1 MSRASVILC
10 GVLLIF
16 SVIVGFAYD
25 REAFLFLDEIE
36 IGMRGIGKTIVSS
49 NTISEFAVEILGVID
64 EPKTHSDFIV
74 VRVSGEAI
82 GRSGG
87 ISQGMS
93 GSPVYIDGKLIGA
106 LSRAA
111 TWSKEITPIGLVT
124 PIEEMLGIIESITG
138 DVLSLCPR
146 EEVLLSEV
154 QLVELDRPPATD
166 LLKGSPD
173 TIFAYPVSSPLL
185 VTGLSG
191 RALKIL
197 MDGVESVTPPE
208 GLLVEFLPLGIHPV
222 VCGLSSFGLTLN
234 PVSGGKSGSFIDGD
248 ALEPGSAIGVALAS
262 GDVTIGALGTLTYR
276 EEDAIIGFGHPFLL
290 NGEAAFPLTSAY
302 IYDTMKA
309 YDASFKLGTL
319 GESLGA
325 ILEDRIPGIG
335 GLIDRS
341 VDLITLSLDVFER
354 DAGRSEDFQI
364 ELVDE
369 PRIMP
374 VLLLASGFEAID
386 AALDRIG
393 QGTVEVTYQIFGDGM
408 PTPLERRDVF
418 LSTRDIAIYPPWQL
432 ASIVSLLQYNDFQD
446 PKISNITASMQFTQK
461 LSAMH
466 INHLELDQ
474 IIYEPGDTIHYQVE
488 LQIYHGE
495 KRIEE
500 GEIQIPID
508 LIADYI
514 VVRAYGGPRY
524 LEAGETPIEFEDL
537 SELIEAV
544 EDLPSYDTL
553 TVELFAPDPFSPYIE
568 ALQGVEEVET
578 ELTGY
583 FLYDEREVNALL
595 LLPE

>member
-10 GVLLIF
+10 GVILIF

-25 REAFLFLDEIE
+25 RESFLFLDEIE

-49 NTISEFAVEILGVID
+49 NTISEFAVEVLGVID

-93 GSPVYIDGKLIGA
+93 GSPIYIDGKLIGA

-111 TWSKEITPIGLVT
+111 AWSKEITPIGLVT
-124 PIEEMLGIIESITG
+124 PIEEMLGIIESIKG
-138 DVLSLCPR
+138 DTFSFCPG
-146 EEVLLSEV
+146 EEALLSKV
-154 QLVELDRPPATD
+154 QLVKLDRPPATEF
-166 LLKGSPD
+166 LKGSPD

-197 MDGVESVTPPE
+197 MKGVDSVAPPE
-208 GLLVEFLPLGIHPV
+208 GLLAEFLPSGIHPAAR
-222 VCGLSSFGLTLN
+222 GLSSFGLTLN
-234 PVSGGKSGSFIDGD
+234 PVSGGESGGFVDGN
-248 ALEPGSAIGVALAS
+248 ALESGSAIGVALAS

-276 EEDAIIGFGHPFLL
+276 EGDAIIGFGHPFLA

-341 VDLITLSLDVFER
+341 VDLITLSLGVFDR

-374 VLLLASGFEAID
+374 VLLLASGFEAVD
-386 AALDRIG
+386 ATLDRIG

-418 LSTRDIAIYPPWQL
+418 LSTKDVAIYPPWQL
-432 ASIVSLLQYNDFQD
+432 ASIVSFLQYNDFQD
-446 PKISNITASMQFTQK
+446 PKISNITASMKFTQK

-466 INHLELDQ
+466 INHLELDRMV
-474 IIYEPGDTIHYQVE
+474 YEPGDTIHYQVE
-488 LQIYHGE
+488 LQTYRGE

-500 GEIQIPID
+500 GEIEIPID

-524 LEAGETPIEFEDL
+524 LEAGETPVEFADL
-537 SELIEAV
+537 SELIETI

-553 TVELFAPDPFSPYIE
+553 TVELFAPDPLLLYVE
-568 ALQGVEEVET
+568 ALQGVEKVEN
-578 ELTGY
+578 EITGY
-583 FLYDEREVNALL
+583 FLYDEREVNAFL

>member
-1 MSRASVILC
+1 VSRASVILC

-36 IGMRGIGKTIVSS
+36 IGMRGIAKTIVSS
-49 NTISEFAVEILGVID
+49 NTISEFAVEVLGVID

-138 DVLSLCPR
+138 DVLSLGPR
-146 EEVLLSEV
+146 EEALLAEV
-154 QLVELDRPPATD
+154 QLVKLDRPPHTD

-197 MDGVESVTPPE
+197 MEGADSMAAPE
-208 GLLVEFLPLGIHPV
+208 GLLAEFLPLGIHPV

-234 PVSGGKSGSFIDGD
+234 PVSGGESGSFIDGD

-276 EEDAIIGFGHPFLL
+276 EGDAIIGFGHPFLL

-325 ILEDRIPGIG
+325 ILEDRLPGIG

-341 VDLITLSLDVFER
+341 VDLITLSLDVSER

-386 AALDRIG
+386 ATLDRIG

-408 PTPLERRDVF
+408 PTPLKRRDVF
-418 LSTRDIAIYPPWQL
+418 LSTKDVAIYPPWQL
-432 ASIVSLLQYNDFQD
+432 ASIVSFLQYNDFQD

-474 IIYEPGDTIHYQVE
+474 IIYEPGDIIHYQVE
-488 LQIYHGE
+488 LQTYHGE

-500 GEIQIPID
+500 GEIEIPIG

-553 TVELFAPDPFSPYIE
+553 TVELFAPDPLSPYIE

-595 LLPE
+595 FLPE

>member
-1 MSRASVILC
+1 
-10 GVLLIF
+10 
-16 SVIVGFAYD
+16 
-25 REAFLFLDEIE
+25 
-36 IGMRGIGKTIVSS
+36 
-49 NTISEFAVEILGVID
+49 
-64 EPKTHSDFIV
+64 
-74 VRVSGEAI
+74 
-82 GRSGG
+82 
-87 ISQGMS
+87 
-93 GSPVYIDGKLIGA
+93 
-106 LSRAA
+106 
-111 TWSKEITPIGLVT
+111 
-124 PIEEMLGIIESITG
+124 
-138 DVLSLCPR
+138 
-146 EEVLLSEV
+146 
-154 QLVELDRPPATD
+154 
-166 LLKGSPD
+166 
-173 TIFAYPVSSPLL
+173 
-185 VTGLSG
+185 
-191 RALKIL
+191 
-197 MDGVESVTPPE
+197 
-208 GLLVEFLPLGIHPV
+208 
-222 VCGLSSFGLTLN
+222 
-234 PVSGGKSGSFIDGD
+234 
-248 ALEPGSAIGVALAS
+248 
-262 GDVTIGALGTLTYR
+262 
-276 EEDAIIGFGHPFLL
+276 
-290 NGEAAFPLTSAY
+290 
-302 IYDTMKA
+302 
-309 YDASFKLGTL
+309 
-319 GESLGA
+319 
-325 ILEDRIPGIG
+325 
-335 GLIDRS
+335 
-341 VDLITLSLDVFER
+341 ER

-386 AALDRIG
+386 ATLDRIG